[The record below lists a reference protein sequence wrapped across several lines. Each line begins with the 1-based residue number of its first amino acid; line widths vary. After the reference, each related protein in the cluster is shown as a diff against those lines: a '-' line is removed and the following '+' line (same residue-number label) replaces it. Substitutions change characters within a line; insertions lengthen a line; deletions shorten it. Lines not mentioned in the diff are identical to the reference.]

1 MEERLRSDLAASPL
15 YSFIQQGWLEWGQ
28 EIVSVQVREED
39 FLLYVLWGVDLIK
52 QEGMDVCKNFRS
64 RLYMGL
70 RNHFLD
76 CGYTPHQNDLDYISN
91 LTSACCLYCYGLV
104 LTDVYDASDV
114 YSSLVNGFGK
124 HWSNVKAQWD
134 TIKPDMNTPDLKE
147 WIIEYVKSEEYY
159 TSGEKIAWLNEE
171 RTTDLVS
178 IPGVSNGKQQV
189 NIHTYIQNFTNEAGG
204 VYKDESITVN
214 VNKDN
219 G

>member
-15 YSFIQQGWLEWGQ
+15 YSFVREGWLEWGQ
-28 EIVSVQVREED
+28 KIVSVQVREED

-114 YSSLVNGFGK
+114 YSSLVNGFEK

-134 TIKPDMNTPDLKE
+134 TIKPDMNTQELKK
-147 WIIEYVKSEEYY
+147 WIVEYVKSEEYY